1 MTDQNT
7 QFYCILT
14 AVGKAKQANATALG
28 IPWTFAQMGVGDANG
43 ADPTPTEQQTQLIN
57 ERRRAPLNQVMID
70 PNNANVIIA
79 EQIIPDDAGPWWIR
93 ETGLYDAAGDL
104 VAVGKCPPTY
114 KPLLSQGSNK
124 TQVIRMNLIVSN
136 TANIEL
142 KIDPSVVLASRA
154 YVDAK
159 VLEEINKLD
168 SKQSV
173 RAATT
178 ANIALA
184 GLQTVDGIA
193 LVAGDRVLVKNQAA
207 AKDNGL
213 YVAAAGAWART
224 ADADSNAEVTSAMLV
239 AVEQGA
245 TLADTRWQLVTDG
258 AIVLG
263 TTALTFQNVT
273 QGFAP
278 INSPALVNPT
288 GNTPALFDS
297 SLLLPTT
304 EFVSGVGLKFGPQ
317 TRHYNGAAQLVL
329 TPLDV
334 GSMISF
340 NGNATQTAKL
350 PPTASLPPGA
360 TVRFIRSYAGPSVLT
375 TISSDDGVAKIDA
388 QAGGLVSSFSL
399 QGGED
404 VFATWSG
411 VAWILSGSYTFRINQ
426 MSGLLGGNTWQRL
439 PGGLIQQFGSGLA
452 MANDGNDGSSAGVDT
467 YITFPIAFPN
477 VCVSVVGTHYGH
489 KASLSVITRNHS
501 NTRFTAETSDSNV
514 QSIRYMAVGY

>member
-224 ADADSNAEVTSAMLV
+224 TDADSNSEVTSAMLV

-245 TLADTRWQLVTDG
+245 TLADTRWQLITDG
-258 AIVLG
+258 TIVLG
-263 TTALTFQNVT
+263 TTTLTFQNVT

-278 INSPALVNPT
+278 INSPAFLGAPT
-288 GNTPALFDS
+288 APTPARFDKTP
-297 SLLLPTT
+297 LLATA
-304 EFVSGVGLKFGPQ
+304 EFVQLSKGGYSGFAEYQ
-317 TRHYNGAAQLVL
+317 AASGSVPV
-329 TPLDV
+329 TDV
-334 GSMISF
+334 GKYIGFSSGGAQTYTLPDANTLPLGVSF
-340 NGNATQTAKL
+340 
-350 PPTASLPPGA
+350 
-360 TVRFIRSYAGPSVLT
+360 FIEAVGPASVLT
-375 TISSDDGVAKIDA
+375 LTAPNTTFTGVGA
-388 QAGGLVSSFSL
+388 QAPSSSFRLRDSAC
-399 QGGED
+399 EFI
-404 VFATWSG
+404 VISG
-411 VAWILSGSYTFRINQ
+411 GSYRVV
-426 MSGLLGGNTWQRL
+426 GGGGKSLVARNGYERMAN
-439 PGGLIQQFGSGLA
+439 GLIRMWGDGGAGGHASHCAFGNSIAKTIYNAFPIPFPNELFGVV
-452 MANDGNDGSSAGVDT
+452 ANHNSAGVST
-467 YITFPIAFPN
+467 ISIVTTGETVNGFYAAGSW
-477 VCVSVVGTHYGH
+477 SV
-489 KASLSVITRNHS
+489 
-501 NTRFTAETSDSNV
+501 DC
-514 QSIRYMAVGY
+514 SIRWSAIGR